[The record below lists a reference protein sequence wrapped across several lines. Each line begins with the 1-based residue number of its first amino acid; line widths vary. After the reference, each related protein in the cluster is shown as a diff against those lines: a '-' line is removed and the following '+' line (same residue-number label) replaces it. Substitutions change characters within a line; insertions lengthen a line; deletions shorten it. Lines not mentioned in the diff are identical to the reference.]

1 MKQIVMVMASLAVGC
16 GPNNGTC
23 VRPKDEFP
31 NCSANVRESGCAVV
45 APFEAKFFDESRA
58 AGRLRCNLLG
68 YTEHATKTPDF
79 DIFYLP
85 RERAPEPETWK
96 PVEIRMN
103 REGTFRT
110 YQAD

>member
-1 MKQIVMVMASLAVGC
+1 MVLMAMVAGC

-31 NCSANVRESGCAVV
+31 NCGANVRESGCTAG
-45 APFEAKFFDESRA
+45 PGFEAKFFDESRA

-85 RERAPEPETWK
+85 REK
-96 PVEIRMN
+96 
-103 REGTFRT
+103 FRFPDPPPPFKL
-110 YQAD
+110 QLHGK